1 MCCSVKVAGQRRSS
15 STSGDFPPYYASLGA
30 PSGWGADHTERQQL
44 PPPPLPPSGEVAAA
58 ALCREA
64 EISEMVSALRY
75 VVSGEQVGMASGSGG
90 GWGSGGVAGDVF
102 GLGVSSGMFSFPSP
116 STSSPSSPTL
126 LSVYSNASQFG
137 RSYPVF
143 SSGQKRMRE
152 DHDTSTLADMINFR
166 GSRVEPSSSIAE
178 AETAIVTAPPPPYAT
193 PSTPSV
199 ESASGEESHGRG
211 GGGEERK
218 KYRGVRQRPWGK
230 WAAEIRDP
238 QKAIRVWL
246 GTFDTAEAAAR
257 AYDEAALRF
266 RGNRAKLNFP
276 ESVLQNSNIITQSAR
291 PEPPPPAAS
300 YRHSILIPPPA
311 TAQTSSSQYE
321 DYWQYSRL
329 LQGHPSGLLD
339 QILSSY
345 NTPPQLPSSM
355 QISPPYYSSPPPPW
369 PPALHTALPLE
380 EPPRSAML
388 PSTDWSFSASF
399 PLLYSGQQLGYLRRP
414 AVAVDESQGGRSSST
429 ELSSSDYP
437 GEPGSTPGLYH
448 PQPPWG

>member
-44 PPPPLPPSGEVAAA
+44 PPPPPPSGEVAAA

-102 GLGVSSGMFSFPSP
+102 GLGGSSGMFSFPSR

-178 AETAIVTAPPPPYAT
+178 VETAIVTAPPPPYAT
-193 PSTPSV
+193 PSTPS
-199 ESASGEESHGRG
+199 
-211 GGGEERK
+211 
-218 KYRGVRQRPWGK
+218 
-230 WAAEIRDP
+230 
-238 QKAIRVWL
+238 
-246 GTFDTAEAAAR
+246 
-257 AYDEAALRF
+257 
-266 RGNRAKLNFP
+266 
-276 ESVLQNSNIITQSAR
+276 NSNIITQSAR

-369 PPALHTALPLE
+369 PPALHTAPPLE

-414 AVAVDESQGGRSSST
+414 AVAVDESRGGRSSST